1 MASASFTRDE
11 VILALDVLY
20 SAEKGRVSADSDEIN
35 ELSLLLNRLPIYP
48 KSDIQRGFRSPA
60 GICQQLSVFKQ
71 SIKVGKKHSQVGSV
85 FFEVAFEYEDRRADL
100 HSIAKAIRKNEAAF
114 VSQFGGTLEDEG
126 FPEGVLLGHLH
137 RLIERRD
144 GAKLDMKNRC
154 EICNIQ
160 PDTCYHNSGQLLQ
173 NHLVV
178 APTLMD
184 YTKKYGADSFL
195 TVCPT
200 CHAALHHYRPW
211 RTRENCGDIL
221 R

>member
-20 SAEKGRVSADSDEIN
+20 SAEKGRVSADSDEIK
-35 ELSLLLNRLPIYP
+35 ELSQLLNRLPIHP
-48 KSDIQRGFRSPA
+48 KSEIKRGFRSPA
-60 GICQQLSVFKQ
+60 GICQQLSVFKK
-71 SIKVGKKHSQVGSV
+71 SIKVGKRHSQIGSV
-85 FFEVAFEYEDRRADL
+85 FFEVAFEYEDRWAYL
-100 HSIAKAIRKNEAAF
+100 QSIAKAIRKNEAAF
-114 VSQFGGTLEDEG
+114 VSQFGATLEDEG

-144 GAKLDMKNRC
+144 GVRVDTKDRC
-154 EICNIQ
+154 EICSIQ

-200 CHAALHHYRPW
+200 CHTALHRYRPW
-211 RTRENCGDIL
+211 LTKENCGDIL
-221 R
+221 S

>member
-20 SAEKGRVSADSDEIN
+20 SAEKGRVSADSDEIK
-35 ELSLLLNRLPIYP
+35 ELSQLLNRLPIHP
-48 KSDIQRGFRSPA
+48 VENRRPDFRNPRGVTAQLMIFRSN
-60 GICQQLSVFKQ
+60 CN
-71 SIKVGKKHSQVGSV
+71 VGKRDPNVGSL
-85 FFEVAFEYEDRRADL
+85 FFTVAFEYEDRIAEL
-100 HSIAKAIRKNEAAF
+100 HAIAKAIRKNEVAF

-144 GAKLDMKNRC
+144 GTKVDTKDRC

-160 PDTCYHNSGQLLQ
+160 PEICYRGSTQLLQ

-178 APTLMD
+178 APTAMNFSR
-184 YTKKYGADSFL
+184 KYGARSFL

-200 CHAALHHYRPW
+200 CHAALHRYRPW